1 MASHTLSTLTRIGLF
16 ITIFIEYLIDPT
28 ALKKNSVLQTNH
40 QQKKTKKKLQISLT
54 ITRFRFLDI
63 QYNRNEDFK
72 TIILPNKLNSE
83 SNEATGEESAQRA
96 ATEATLML
104 NDDKD
109 VETTVMFLP
118 NVWSLMPNS
127 VEYQKLVEGYANYI
141 DNPPAVM
148 QAEATAEPAAA
159 KKSVDALPKPQAV
172 KQEEVP
178 RIEAKEETSDEN
190 DAAQLKLLEEQS
202 EVSIQALTNT
212 IKALYIF
219 LKYSSFIKCS
229 LFGCLN

>member
-1 MASHTLSTLTRIGLF
+1 M
-16 ITIFIEYLIDPT
+16 
-28 ALKKNSVLQTNH
+28 
-40 QQKKTKKKLQISLT
+40 
-54 ITRFRFLDI
+54 DI

-72 TIILPNKLNSE
+72 TIILPTKLSAG

-127 VEYQKLVEGYANYI
+127 VEYQKLVESYANFI
-141 DNPPAVM
+141 ENPPVAAQ
-148 QAEATAEPAAA
+148 QAEATTEPAA
-159 KKSVDALPKPQAV
+159 KKPVDALAKPQAV

-178 RIEAKEETSDEN
+178 SIEAKEEMPDEN

-212 IKALYIF
+212 IKAL
-219 LKYSSFIKCS
+219 
-229 LFGCLN
+229 